1 MLYRLSIEPCRE
13 ECIWEKDEIVVNI
26 FLLFCPLFFSFI
38 TETVLGLD
46 EKIEVVKLKRIV
58 NPCHNEKREGNFKKC
73 GGLRIPLK
81 VY

>member
-1 MLYRLSIEPCRE
+1 MFSY
-13 ECIWEKDEIVVNI
+13 
-26 FLLFCPLFFSFI
+26 FFAHFFFSFI
-38 TETVLGLD
+38 TETVLELD
-46 EKIEVVKLKRIV
+46 EKIEVVKQKRIV